1 MSLSVEVERLHEEIK
16 RLQNVREVT
25 DVGIQFNYLAP
36 MSGNF
41 VSVKMSHCV
50 LA

>member
-1 MSLSVEVERLHEEIK
+1 MSLSVEVERLQEENE

-25 DVGIQFNYLAP
+25 DRHHQDVGVQFNYLTP

-41 VSVKMSHCV
+41 C
-50 LA
+50 